1 MKEYYKNTRKRGE
14 MRGYSMW
21 VMANYDAMLPVFKI
35 HLDLEALGSYL
46 SYPGKTS
53 SSILIVIIQ
62 LLLINPFSFVI
73 LFKPSK
79 NHPDRPNAIYKLLM
93 DREVGCKPIS
103 LEVNKKVII
112 KYLKLF
118 PIIHIL
124 YLIVYLL

>member
-1 MKEYYKNTRKRGE
+1 
-14 MRGYSMW
+14 MW
-21 VMANYDAMLPVFKI
+21 VMENLDVMLPVFKI

-53 SSILIVIIQ
+53 SSILIIIVQ

-79 NHPDRPNAIYKLLM
+79 NHLDRPNAIYKLLM
-93 DREVGCKPIS
+93 NREVGCKPLS

-112 KYLKLF
+112 EYLKLF